1 MRSGARDLKRVTAA
15 IGASVSRGRLRG
27 WVAVAIGEVWGRV
40 VMRMNSG
47 SVQFTDRGSCAT
59 TPKGAG
65 SNRLRPSALRLRPL
79 LTVIAAATLLAG
91 CAASPE
97 RLSLAEQIS
106 AAAADRHTIYASQ
119 EPISGPVRLEEAMA
133 RALKYNLDHRVALM
147 ERALEERLG
156 DTAQMDLL
164 PKLAGRA
171 GLSTR
176 DNIAASS
183 SRSVETGRQSLEP
196 STSSE
201 RDTGTADLQLS
212 LNVLDFGLSYFGA
225 QAQANRALAAEERRR
240 RVVLTVADEVR
251 NAYWEAVTAEQLAPR
266 VRRVLGEAREALGF
280 ARQAETER
288 LMPPLETLQF
298 QRAMLEIIQQL
309 EGLESELAS
318 ARAELAGLM
327 GLPPGTRFSLAA
339 PRHGATRLPY
349 RLADLEAVAM
359 VERPEV
365 REELYNA
372 RNVVLEARSQMLS
385 LMPGANLFAGVNYDS
400 NSFLLNQSWA
410 DAGIQ
415 VTWNLLRLLSL
426 PAMQAEAQARE
437 DLSDARRLALR
448 MAILTQVNVAYRRY
462 QRATTH
468 YARAAELQ
476 SVEQRIAEATRSA
489 EESDAQNRLERV
501 RAAAAAVLAQR
512 ARNQAFAEV
521 NNALGA
527 VYAASGF
534 DPLPETIADHDL
546 ATLQEAIA
554 ARAAEIASG
563 RARLPDIPAAST
575 PIAAHDPASD
585 GSAAYAMLPPPRP
598 PQPAH
603 E

>member
-1 MRSGARDLKRVTAA
+1 
-15 IGASVSRGRLRG
+15 
-27 WVAVAIGEVWGRV
+27 
-40 VMRMNSG
+40 MRMKSG
-47 SVQFTDRGSCAT
+47 STQFKDRNGFLTEPGRA
-59 TPKGAG
+59 GACW
-65 SNRLRPSALRLRPL
+65 LRSSGLRVRPL
-79 LTVIAAATLLAG
+79 IIVILTATILAG
-91 CAASPE
+91 CATSPD

-106 AAAADRHTIYASQ
+106 VAAADRHAIYASQ
-119 EPISGPVRLEEAMA
+119 EPISGPVRLEEAIA

-156 DTAQMDLL
+156 DTARMELL
-164 PKLAGRA
+164 PQLASRA

-201 RDTGTADLQLS
+201 QDTGTADLQLS
-212 LNVLDFGLSYFGA
+212 LNILDFGLSYFGA
-225 QAQANRALAAEERRR
+225 KAQGNRALAAEERRR

-251 NAYWEAVTAEQLAPR
+251 NAYWEAVTAERLAPR
-266 VRRVLGEAREALGF
+266 VRQVLSEAREALGF
-280 ARQAETER
+280 ARQAEAER

-339 PRHGATRLPY
+339 PRHSTTRLPY
-349 RLADLEAVAM
+349 RLSDLEAVAM
-359 VERPEV
+359 VERPEI

-415 VTWNLLRLLSL
+415 VTWNLLRLLTL

-437 DLSDARRLALR
+437 DLSDARRMALR

-462 QRATTH
+462 QRATAH
-468 YARAAELQ
+468 YARAVELQ
-476 SVEQRIAEATRSA
+476 RVEHRIAEATRSA

-512 ARNQAFAEV
+512 ARNRAFAEV

-527 VYAASGF
+527 VYAAAGF
-534 DPLPETIADHDL
+534 DPLPETIANHDL
-546 ATLQEAIA
+546 ATLQQAIA

-563 RARLPDIPAAST
+563 RADLPDVPDTSAST
-575 PIAAHDPASD
+575 AAHDPASD
-585 GSAAYAMLPPPRP
+585 ASAAYAMLPTPEP
-598 PQPAH
+598 PQPRH

>member
-1 MRSGARDLKRVTAA
+1 MR
-15 IGASVSRGRLRG
+15 
-27 WVAVAIGEVWGRV
+27 
-40 VMRMNSG
+40 
-47 SVQFTDRGSCAT
+47 
-59 TPKGAG
+59 
-65 SNRLRPSALRLRPL
+65 RLRPL
-79 LTVIAAATLLAG
+79 LTVIAAAGLLAG
-91 CAASPE
+91 CAAFPE

-106 AAAADRHTIYASQ
+106 TAAADRHAIYASQ
-119 EPISGPVRLEEAMA
+119 EPISGPIRLEEALA

-156 DTAQMDLL
+156 DRAQMDLL
-164 PKLAGRA
+164 PQLAGRA
-171 GLSTR
+171 GLRTR

-196 STSSE
+196 STSSD
-201 RDTGTADLQLS
+201 RDTGTADLQVS
-212 LNVLDFGLSYFGA
+212 LNVLDFGLSYFGT

-240 RVVLTVADEVR
+240 RVVLTVADDVR

-280 ARQAETER
+280 AREAEAER

-298 QRAMLEIIQQL
+298 QRAMLETIQQL
-309 EGLESELAS
+309 EGLETELAS
-318 ARAELAGLM
+318 AKAELAGLM
-327 GLPPGTRFSLAA
+327 GLPPGTSYSLAP
-339 PRHGATRLPY
+339 PRQSNTRLPY
-349 RLADLEAVAM
+349 RLNDLEAVAM
-359 VERPEV
+359 VERPEI

-415 VTWNLLRLLSL
+415 VTWNLLRVLTL
-426 PAMQAEAQARE
+426 PSMQAEAQARE
-437 DLSDARRLALR
+437 ELSDARRLALR

-462 QRATTH
+462 QRAVRH
-468 YARAAELQ
+468 YARASELQ
-476 SVEQRIAEATRSA
+476 SVEQRIAETTRSA
-489 EESDAQNRLERV
+489 EESDAQNRLESV
-501 RAAAAAVLAQR
+501 RAAAAAVLAER
-512 ARNQAFAEV
+512 ARNRAFAEV

-527 VYAASGF
+527 VYAAAGF

-546 ATLQEAIA
+546 ATLQAAIA
-554 ARAAEIASG
+554 SRAAEIASG
-563 RARLPDIPAAST
+563 RARLPDIPAASAS
-575 PIAAHDPASD
+575 AAEQDGRAG

-598 PQPAH
+598 ERAPALVPAPAQTQPVRD
-603 E
+603 

>member
-1 MRSGARDLKRVTAA
+1 VAAPMGRSRHR
-15 IGASVSRGRLRG
+15 
-27 WVAVAIGEVWGRV
+27 
-40 VMRMNSG
+40 
-47 SVQFTDRGSCAT
+47 Q
-59 TPKGAG
+59 
-65 SNRLRPSALRLRPL
+65 RPSDLRLRPL
-79 LTVIAAATLLAG
+79 LTVIAAAGILAG

-97 RLSLAEQIS
+97 RLGLAEQIS

-119 EPISGPVRLEEAMA
+119 EPISGPVRLEEALA

-156 DTAQMDLL
+156 DSAQMDLL
-164 PKLAGRA
+164 PQLAGRA
-171 GLSTR
+171 GLRTR
-176 DNIAASS
+176 DNTAASS

-201 RDTGTADLQLS
+201 RDFGTADLQLS

-251 NAYWEAVTAEQLAPR
+251 NAYWEAVTAGQLAPR
-266 VRRVLGEAREALGF
+266 VRSVLREAREALSF
-280 ARQAETER
+280 ARQAEAER

-327 GLPPGTRFSLAA
+327 GLPPGTSFSLAA
-339 PRHGATRLPY
+339 PRQSNTRLPY

-359 VERPEV
+359 VERPEI

-372 RNVVLEARSQMLS
+372 RNVALEARSQMLS
-385 LMPGANLFAGVNYDS
+385 LMPGANHFAGVNYDS

-415 VTWNLLRLLSL
+415 VTWNLLRVLSL

-437 DLSDARRLALR
+437 ELSDARRLALR

-462 QRATTH
+462 QRATAH

-512 ARNQAFAEV
+512 ARNRAFAEV

-546 ATLQEAIA
+546 ATLQDAIA
-554 ARAAEIASG
+554 SRAAEIASG
-563 RARLPDIPAAST
+563 RARLPEIPAASAS
-575 PIAAHDPASD
+575 AADRGTNAS
-585 GSAAYAMLPPPRP
+585 GNAAYAMLPPRRP
-598 PQPAH
+598 VSGTKPGA
-603 E
+603 ERASRD

>member
-1 MRSGARDLKRVTAA
+1 MQCMETPRRTACACKERTDSSAPESQGAAVAMGPAPRAGAGISGRAFRGRAMRSGARDLKRVTAA
-15 IGASVSRGRLRG
+15 FGASVSRGPLYG
-27 WVAVAIGEVWGRV
+27 WVAVAIVEVWGRV
-40 VMRMNSG
+40 AMRMKSG
-47 SVQFTDRGSCAT
+47 SVQFTDRGSCAAT
-59 TPKGAG
+59 TKRAA
-65 SNRLRPSALRLRPL
+65 STRLRPSALRLRPL
-79 LTVIAAATLLAG
+79 LTGIAAATLLAG

-97 RLSLAEQIS
+97 KLSLAEQIS
-106 AAAADRHTIYASQ
+106 VAAADRHTIYASQ

-171 GLSTR
+171 GLNTR

-183 SRSVETGRQSLEP
+183 SRSIETGRQSLEP

-298 QRAMLEIIQQL
+298 SASHARNHSSSWKGWRASCQRP
-309 EGLESELAS
+309 GPSS
-318 ARAELAGLM
+318 AGLM
-327 GLPPGTRFSLAA
+327 GLPARHPLSSLGRAA
-339 PRHGATRLPY
+339 PRRHAAALSYSPISRRWPWSSA
-349 RLADLEAVAM
+349 R
-359 VERPEV
+359 RF

-372 RNVVLEARSQMLS
+372 RNVVLKPARRLLS
-385 LMPGANLFAGVNYDS
+385 LMAGRRKSLCPALNYDS

-410 DAGIQ
+410 RCRHP
-415 VTWNLLRLLSL
+415 VTGWNLLRLLSL
-426 PAMQAEAQARE
+426 PAMQAESRRRPRKTFRRA
-437 DLSDARRLALR
+437 RLALR
-448 MAILTQVNVAYRRY
+448 MAILTQSNVAYRRY
-462 QRATTH
+462 QRRHGAIT
-468 YARAAELQ
+468 AAAGPIAELRAAH
-476 SVEQRIAEATRSA
+476 RRG
-489 EESDAQNRLERV
+489 DAQ
-501 RAAAAAVLAQR
+501 
-512 ARNQAFAEV
+512 
-521 NNALGA
+521 
-527 VYAASGF
+527 
-534 DPLPETIADHDL
+534 
-546 ATLQEAIA
+546 
-554 ARAAEIASG
+554 
-563 RARLPDIPAAST
+563 
-575 PIAAHDPASD
+575 
-585 GSAAYAMLPPPRP
+585 PPRR
-598 PQPAH
+598 AMRRTA
-603 E
+603 

>member
-1 MRSGARDLKRVTAA
+1 MAESGPAELSSAELGSAQDAVRSL
-15 IGASVSRGRLRG
+15 SPRLR
-27 WVAVAIGEVWGRV
+27 AVL
-40 VMRMNSG
+40 
-47 SVQFTDRGSCAT
+47 AT
-59 TPKGAG
+59 
-65 SNRLRPSALRLRPL
+65 L
-79 LTVIAAATLLAG
+79 AAAGILAG

-97 RLSLAEQIS
+97 RLTLAEQIS
-106 AAAADRHTIYASQ
+106 HAAADRNALYTSQ
-119 EPISGPVRLEEAMA
+119 EPVSGPVRLEEALA

-156 DTAQMDLL
+156 DSAQMDLL
-164 PKLAGRA
+164 PQLAGRA
-171 GLSTR
+171 GLRTR
-176 DNIAASS
+176 DNVSASS
-183 SRSVETGRQSLEP
+183 SRSVESGQQSLEP
-196 STSSE
+196 STSSD
-201 RDTGTADLQLS
+201 RDAGTADLQLS

-225 QAQANRALAAEERRR
+225 QAQGNRALAAEERRR

-251 NAYWEAVTAEQLAPR
+251 SAYWEAVTAEQLAPR
-266 VRRVLGEAREALGF
+266 VRSVLAEAREALAF

-298 QRAMLEIIQQL
+298 QRAMLETIQQL

-318 ARAELAGLM
+318 AKAELAGLM
-327 GLPPGTRFSLAA
+327 GLPPGTSYSLAP
-339 PRHGATRLPY
+339 PRQSNTRLPY
-349 RLADLEAVAM
+349 RLPDLEAVAM
-359 VERPEV
+359 VERPEI

-372 RNVVLEARSQMLS
+372 RNVAIEARSQMLS

-415 VTWNLLRLLSL
+415 VTWNLLRVLSL
-426 PAMQAEAQARE
+426 PGMQAEAQARE
-437 DLSDARRLALR
+437 ELSDARRLALR

-462 QRATTH
+462 QRATGQ

-476 SVEQRIAEATRSA
+476 QVEQRIAEATRSA

-512 ARNQAFAEV
+512 ARNRAFAEV

-527 VYAASGF
+527 IYAASGF

-546 ATLQEAIA
+546 ATLQAAIA
-554 ARAAEIASG
+554 SRAAEIASG
-563 RARLPDIPAAST
+563 RARLPDIPESTAPTASLEPAT
-575 PIAAHDPASD
+575 RAQVGMGAIATD
-585 GSAAYAMLPPPRP
+585 YAMLPPPRP
-598 PQPAH
+598 ANPAR